1 MVYNHFYILSYH
13 QSDIGGAFDDEA
25 RAKEIICAVII
36 ICGSDKL
43 SVIYLAE
50 ELAHPQIITSINED
64 EESLSKN
71 QHVMS

>member
-25 RAKEIICAVII
+25 RAKGGNNM
-36 ICGSDKL
+36 CGSDKL

-50 ELAHPQIITSINED
+50 VLAHRQIITSINED
-64 EESLSKN
+64 EESL
-71 QHVMS
+71 